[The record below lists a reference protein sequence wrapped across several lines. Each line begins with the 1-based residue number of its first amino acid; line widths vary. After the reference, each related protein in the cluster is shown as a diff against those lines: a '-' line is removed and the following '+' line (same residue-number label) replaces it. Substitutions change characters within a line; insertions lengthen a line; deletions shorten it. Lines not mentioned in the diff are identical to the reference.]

1 MPIKGTCV
9 ATFNNAVPI
18 GMHGEWN
25 IDMGIPVFRSF
36 GQGNGTPGSGYNGSD
51 LGTKTDVSGS
61 FKFVVESSGQNL
73 RQIISEGA
81 YGFFTIDWPLGDPAL
96 GDKVVV
102 DVVIHHNRPNLAVD
116 VRVLKEER
124 IGHGRDMDMA
134 RINVRSLKSSG
145 QAEPSNSGTG

>member
-81 YGFFTIDWPLGDPAL
+81 FGFFTIDWPLGDPAL
-96 GDKVVV
+96 GATKAKAIDCHF
-102 DVVIHHNRPNLAVD
+102 D
-116 VRVLKEER
+116 R
-124 IGHGRDMDMA
+124 ISFGVNNPDGSFIITGSMSA
-134 RINVRSLKSSG
+134 
-145 QAEPSNSGTG
+145 GTVTGEVFAPATV

>member
-96 GDKVVV
+96 GATKAKAIDCHF
-102 DVVIHHNRPNLAVD
+102 D
-116 VRVLKEER
+116 R
-124 IGHGRDMDMA
+124 ISFGVNNPDGSFIITGSMSA
-134 RINVRSLKSSG
+134 
-145 QAEPSNSGTG
+145 GTVTGEVFAPATV